1 MLPWLVPYCWLVVGL
16 LGLLSMMLSPFDLSL
31 YEGSLSFLAS
41 CLMCFMVGSLSPKG
55 EVS

>member
-16 LGLLSMMLSPFDLSL
+16 LGLLSMMMSPFDLSL